1 MQRENIYSPD
11 VIIFQTKSHWFCFLP
26 WLAVTLFLI
35 VVIMS
40 ISIVSILNDS
50 LASFSGAFYVFLFA
64 AIGIF
69 VCVFETICR
78 IIYYITAEFSISS
91 DGILL
96 IRGRFFGKIIEDIP
110 MSDIIAVN
118 LLSYNKEFDC
128 GTVVILTS
136 SGRGYKLI
144 GIKSPAALIDQVTQS
159 SPRKIL

>member
-11 VIIFQTKSHWFCFLP
+11 GIIFQTKSHWFCFLP

-35 VVIMS
+35 VVIAS
-40 ISIVSILNDS
+40 ISIGSILNDS
-50 LASFSGAFYVFLFA
+50 LTLFSGAFYVLLFA
-64 AIGIF
+64 VIGIL

-78 IIYYITAEFSISS
+78 IIYYFTAEFSISS

-110 MSDIIAVN
+110 ISNIIAVN
-118 LLSYNKEFDC
+118 LFSYNKEFDC

-136 SGRGYKLI
+136 PGQRHKLI
-144 GIKSPAALIDQVTQS
+144 GIKCPAALIDQVTPS
-159 SPRKIL
+159 YLK